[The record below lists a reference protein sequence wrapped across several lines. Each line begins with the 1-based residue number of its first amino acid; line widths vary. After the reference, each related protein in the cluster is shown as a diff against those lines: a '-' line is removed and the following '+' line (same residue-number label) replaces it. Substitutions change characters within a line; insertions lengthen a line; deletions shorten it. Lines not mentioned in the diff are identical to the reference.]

1 MNTTIDIQNIGPV
14 EEFSAELKPGITVLK
29 GPQGVGKTTILR
41 TVELVTTGDVSG
53 KLTKRDGS
61 KVGEATVAGKTL
73 KINRA
78 VRVDPDSELTVE
90 GLGDCDLAA
99 IHTPKF
105 EKAETRDA
113 DRIKQLVRLAG
124 IESSFDLFNGLI
136 PQDVSID
143 PDDVLSDDL
152 VVMAGKVKREIDKV
166 ALAAEKESEK
176 DAATAKAKLDAIKG
190 LDLSKDPDTDALRQ
204 AWNSA
209 IATESTLKANA
220 AAATNAAQQAV
231 QAKAKL
237 DEALSKQATSVDDA
251 LAAQSRAYVAR
262 KEADDLVA
270 SLKLQLTAAE
280 DASKDAKAKADA
292 ADDALKQATL
302 HAQTIESLRQSLAS
316 TVTGPTEEELKLATV
331 NKDKAE
337 YAYNEGIRIKDALKV
352 EKEARAANDAAKV
365 HAKRA
370 EKLREA
376 ATKCF
381 KVVTDAIGKIPDC
394 PLFVREID
402 GFPRLC
408 LKTDRS
414 EAEPFDELSDG
425 ERWKILI
432 PLATAPNRVVTLS
445 QAGFGELQPANRTLL
460 HNLVA
465 ERGGY
470 LLTAQADDGELRAET
485 YKEGT

>member
-1 MNTTIDIQNIGPV
+1 MNATIEIENIGPV
-14 EEFSAELKPGITVLK
+14 EEFSAELKPGITVLR

-41 TVELVTTGDVSG
+41 TVELATTGDVAG
-53 KLTKRDGS
+53 KLSKRDGS
-61 KVGEATVAGKTL
+61 KQGEATVAGKTL
-73 KINRA
+73 KINKTTRY
-78 VRVDPDSELTVE
+78 DGELEVE

-105 EKAETRDA
+105 EKPETRDA

-124 IESSFDLFNGLI
+124 IESSFALFNGLI
-136 PQDVSID
+136 PPDVTID
-143 PDDVLSDDL
+143 PEDVQSDDL

-166 ALAAEKESEK
+166 ALAAEKESDK
-176 DAATAKAKLDAIKG
+176 DAATAKAKLDSIKG
-190 LDLSKDPDTDALRQ
+190 LDLSKEPDTDALRA
-204 AWNSA
+204 AWNTA
-209 IATESTLKANA
+209 IANESTLKANA
-220 AAATNAAQQAV
+220 LAATNAAQQAE
-231 QAKAKL
+231 QSRKKL
-237 DEALSKQATSVDDA
+237 DEALAKTTISVDDA
-251 LAAQSRAYVAR
+251 MAAQSRAYTEQKDADNNVAN
-262 KEADDLVA
+262 
-270 SLKLQLTAAE
+270 LKTQLAAAE
-280 DASKDAKAKADA
+280 AAAKDAKAKAEA
-292 ADDALKQATL
+292 ADETLKQASL
-302 HAQTIESLRQSLAS
+302 HAQNIATLRESLAEN
-316 TVTGPTEEELKLATV
+316 VTGPTEQELLQATEA
-331 NKDKAE
+331 KDKAE
-337 YAYNEGIRIKDALKV
+337 FAYNEGIRIKDALKI
-352 EKEARAANDAAKV
+352 EKEARAANDAAKL
-365 HAKRA
+365 HSKRA

-402 GFPRLC
+402 GSPRLC

-425 ERWKILI
+425 ERWKVLI

-460 HNLVA
+460 HRLVA